1 MYHYKTCGLENVYLK
16 NGYTLKE
23 TPYGPAV
30 SIDDIE
36 GLHLAISR
44 DLLRQKTP
52 LTGRQF
58 RFLRK
63 EQDLTQAELAAI
75 LGVTEQT
82 VAAWE
87 KQKDSPVQEMVDIS
101 IRAYYL
107 AHCQTNGIL
116 KQTFPA
122 RDEGQPEPVSFE
134 HDDSGWLPLAA

>member
-1 MYHYKTCGLENVYLK
+1 MYHYKTCGLENIYLK
-16 NGYTLKE
+16 TGYTLKE
-23 TPYGPAV
+23 TPYGRAV

-36 GLHLAISR
+36 GLHLAIAS

-82 VAAWE
+82 VASWE
-87 KQKDSPVQEMVDIS
+87 KQKDTPVQMMADIS
-101 IRAYYL
+101 IRAYYI
-107 AHCQTNGIL
+107 AHCQTKGVS

-122 RDEGQPEPVSFE
+122 REEEKPEPMSFA